1 MKVKFED
8 PLLERLEADAAFTN
22 GMDDALVK
30 TFRLRLQV
38 IRAAPDERVFYAMKS
53 LHYGNGKHHGD
64 PVGQQCMRLNEQ
76 WRLNLRLEDSDEGKR
91 VVIVSTTDHTL

>member
-1 MKVKFED
+1 MRVRFED

-22 GMDDALVK
+22 GMDGALVR
-30 TFRLRLQV
+30 TFRLRLHV
-38 IRAAPDERVFYAMKS
+38 IRAAPDERVLYAMQS
-53 LHYGNGKHHGD
+53 LRYGKHPGD
-64 PVGQQCMRLNEQ
+64 PVGQQCMRLNER